1 MLNFLFNDELG
12 LLQRFYNNRSMKNLV
27 NVLVFSLGIGV
38 VHAQSKKEMIVLLNS
53 RVDSLNQVVANERSV
68 NTRLTTKIGQLEAVI
83 KRLENEKSALDVNLE
98 AQRKLKDAQI
108 KSKQDSLALVVNEL
122 LQYKPAP
129 PKVEEK
135 LIVAQ
140 DVSGPIKTVTIGK
153 QVWMLENLNVA
164 TFKNGVAIPEVKDED
179 AWVNAERNQQAAWCY
194 YDNDPKNG
202 EKYGKL
208 YNWYA
213 VDDNN
218 GLCPQ
223 GWHVPS
229 DGEWDTLV
237 KYLGGEDV
245 AGAKMK
251 TKSIIK
257 KTIQY
262 YDTGGYD
269 ETIWKSCTNCSH
281 WTEKQK
287 ENFPC
292 NVCKNTRG
300 IFVKTGKFIPKSR
313 EKTEH
318 IETIGGWYGTNE
330 SGFTGLPGGLRNTNG
345 NYYYVGSSGYWW
357 SSTESSTDYAWDR
370 VLNGSDGNA
379 NRGYSGKKDG
389 SSVRCLRD

>member
-12 LLQRFYNNRSMKNLV
+12 VLQRFYNNRSMKNLV
-27 NVLVFSLGIGV
+27 NVLVFSLGFGV

-53 RVDSLNQVVANERSV
+53 RVDSLNQVVANERSE
-68 NTRLTTKIGQLEAVI
+68 NTRLTTKIGQLEAAI

-108 KSKQDSLALVVNEL
+108 KSKQDSLALVVKEL
-122 LQYKPAP
+122 LLYKPEP

-164 TFKNGVAIPEVKDED
+164 TFKNGVAIPEVKDKD
-179 AWVNAERNQQAAWCY
+179 DWNNAEDNQQAAWCY

-213 VDDNN
+213 VVDDN

-229 DGEWDTLV
+229 DVEWDTLV
-237 KYLGGEDV
+237 TYLGKDV

-251 TKSIIK
+251 AKPVMK
-257 KTIQY
+257 K
-262 YDTGGYD
+262 GVGYNHVD
-269 ETIWKSCTNCSH
+269 SKVCSNCSNASA
-281 WTEKQK
+281 EYRKIC
-287 ENFPC
+287 P
-292 NVCKNTRG
+292 VCKGTG
-300 IFVKTGKFIPKSR
+300 EVKIPLRK
-313 EKTEH
+313 EKYVYDYVASGFE
-318 IETIGGWYGTNE
+318 GGTNE
-330 SGFTGLPGGLRNTNG
+330 SGFTGLPGGNRSSNG
-345 NYYYVGSSGYWW
+345 NYFYIGNYGGWW
-357 SSTESSTDYAWDR
+357 SSTKYDTDDAWAR
-370 VLNGSDGNA
+370 FLYYNNGGAVRGN
-379 NRGYSGKKDG
+379 NNKRYGL
-389 SSVRCLRD
+389 SVRCLRD